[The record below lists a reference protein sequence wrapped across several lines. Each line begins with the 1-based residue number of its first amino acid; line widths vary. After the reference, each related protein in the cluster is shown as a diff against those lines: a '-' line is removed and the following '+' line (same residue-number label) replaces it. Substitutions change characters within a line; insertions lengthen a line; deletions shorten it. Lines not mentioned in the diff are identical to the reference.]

1 MERLSGLDASFLY
14 LETPSQVMSVAAIMQ
29 LDPSTIPGGYTFEKF
44 RGEMARRV
52 SGLPIFRRKLA
63 DSLTNLDHPVWVED
77 DDFNIERHVHRIAIP
92 SPGRVPEVAQMS
104 SHLVGQELDRKKP
117 LWDMWV
123 MEGMERGRI
132 AVLLRMHHASVDGAT
147 VADILGQ
154 LAETSPEP
162 PALDPELVATTA
174 GEAPRAEMALGG
186 ALNFFIQRPIAAVKL
201 IPKTLP
207 VPIEWIKRVRSGDG
221 MPAPFLAP
229 RTRFN
234 APLTPRRSIALTQ
247 LPLDDFKRIKDHYG
261 VKLNDVVLAMVAGAL
276 RDYLAGHDELPD
288 DPLVGLVP
296 VSVRGADEGNLVVAG
311 TNKVTGMFTRLP
323 SNVADPVERIHVAG
337 IYANQAKAHHQDV
350 DPNMLRAFAEFAPGN
365 TLGAFMRLYADRRLA
380 GLHPPVFNA
389 VISNVAGP
397 AFDMFFLGGKVESVY
412 PLAPIFHGLGLNI
425 TVFSAGG
432 VLNVGLLTCAD
443 ITPDI
448 WDLCRDFDNQVA
460 IMLEAMES
468 DREHEAA
475 HKAADEAIAATLAA
489 TAIEEI
495 AVDLAADTKASAEQ
509 APATKAAATKA
520 PATKAPAKKA
530 AAKKT
535 AAKKAPAKKAA
546 AKKAPVK
553 KAAAKRAPATKLAA
567 SESPVTDAPKGD
579 APEATATETTATETT
594 ATESTATA
602 E

>member
-14 LETPSQVMSVAAIMQ
+14 LETPSQVMSVAAILQ
-29 LDPSTIPGGYTFEKF
+29 LDPSTIPGGYTFE
-44 RGEMARRV
+44 RMRAEMARRV
-52 SGLPIFRRKLA
+52 KGLPIFRRKLA

-77 DDFNIERHVHRIAIP
+77 DDFDIERHVHRIAIP
-92 SPGRVPEVAQMS
+92 SPGRVQEVAQMC

-132 AVLLRMHHASVDGAT
+132 ALLLRMHHASVDGAT

-154 LAETSPEP
+154 LATVSADPPE
-162 PALDPELVATTA
+162 LDPELVATTA
-174 GEAPRAEMALGG
+174 GEAPRTEMALGG
-186 ALNFFIQRPIAAVKL
+186 ALNFFVQRPVAALKL
-201 IPKTLP
+201 IPKTVP
-207 VPIEWIKRVRSGDG
+207 VPVEWIKRVRSGDG

-247 LPLDDFKRIKDHYG
+247 LAMDDVKCIKNHFG
-261 VKLNDVVLAMVAGAL
+261 VKVNDVVLAMVAGAL
-276 RDYLAGHDELPD
+276 RDYLAAHDELPD

-296 VSVRGADEGNLVVAG
+296 VSVRGADEGDLVVAG
-311 TNKVTGMFTRLP
+311 TNKVTGMFTRLA
-323 SNVADPVERIHVAG
+323 SNVADPTERIHMAG

-397 AFDMFFLGGKVESVY
+397 DFDMYFLGGKVESVY

-425 TVFSAGG
+425 TAFSAGG
-432 VLNVGLLTCAD
+432 VLNIGLLTCAD

-448 WDLCRDFDNQVA
+448 WKLCDAFEAQVDEMLAAVQQDLEHPQVRRAQEADVA
-460 IMLEAMES
+460 IRAALETVE
-468 DREHEAA
+468 
-475 HKAADEAIAATLAA
+475 
-489 TAIEEI
+489 IEE
-495 AVDLAADTKASAEQ
+495 VTVELSADKA
-509 APATKAAATKA
+509 TGT
-520 PATKAPAKKA
+520 
-530 AAKKT
+530 
-535 AAKKAPAKKAA
+535 
-546 AKKAPVK
+546 
-553 KAAAKRAPATKLAA
+553 
-567 SESPVTDAPKGD
+567 GD
-579 APEATATETTATETT
+579 
-594 ATESTATA
+594 
-602 E
+602 